1 MRPRGRPGERRR
13 CRAGACGRGA
23 GMSLQSAGVSRVP
36 QGPSR
41 ALRQGAAPLS
51 AESAMPMIEIKLFE
65 GRTQEQKRE
74 LALAITA
81 ETCRVLGVG
90 PESVDVVYHDV
101 RKSDWATGGR
111 FWSEPRG

>member
-1 MRPRGRPGERRR
+1 
-13 CRAGACGRGA
+13 
-23 GMSLQSAGVSRVP
+23 
-36 QGPSR
+36 
-41 ALRQGAAPLS
+41 
-51 AESAMPMIEIKLFE
+51 MPMIEIKLFE

-90 PESVDVVYHDV
+90 PDSVDIVYHDV